1 MATQSTDPT
10 ETFEAKLVAFSATLT
25 DDERQV
31 LHDVL
36 HLAREGA
43 SEVRGFA
50 MPGGVMSDPCGGG
63 EIAFANTFTMLGN
76 LHLNLHKVDTS
87 IVPPGSGGLGRR

>member
-1 MATQSTDPT
+1 MATQSIDPT
-10 ETFEAKLVAFSATLT
+10 ETFEAKLVAFAATLS
-25 DDERQV
+25 DDEQQV

-50 MPGGVMSDPCGGG
+50 MPKKTLADPCDGG
-63 EIAFANTFTMLGN
+63 EIAFSNTFTMLGS
-76 LHLNLHKVDTS
+76 LHLKLHTPLA
-87 IVPPGSGGLGRR
+87 PPGAARGR